1 MPSEIPTSGGTAYFP
16 SAGANENAVFGRLIF
31 SGALLGDQT
40 YNVVASQQNG
50 IAYDTASRELS
61 MTKCTDL
68 PSADKS
74 IRLVVN
80 DSPDTNGVSDPLTV
94 DIEVHS
100 GADECLEEID
110 AGARLPDGTLT
121 NAPINVYALEGATA
135 ATAVATLSVSG
146 GGGDWTWTK
155 QSGELE
161 LRGGARQRSFRREQR
176 PKTRRVENWFW
187 WRWRKM
193 KTTGADF

>member
-1 MPSEIPTSGGTAYFP
+1 MTAGNGRMCRTSFWRPVTVLYSSKVELAAVIIDTRPGAVPSEIPTSGGTAYFP

-31 SGALLGDQT
+31 SGALPGDQT

-80 DSPDTNGVSDPLTV
+80 DSPDTHGVSDPLTV

-100 GADECLEEID
+100 GAEECVD
-110 AGARLPDGTLT
+110 AIA
-121 NAPINVYALEGATA
+121 
-135 ATAVATLSVSG
+135 
-146 GGGDWTWTK
+146 
-155 QSGELE
+155 GERAGFVGE
-161 LRGGARQRSFRREQR
+161 
-176 PKTRRVENWFW
+176 
-187 WRWRKM
+187 
-193 KTTGADF
+193 